1 MQINNVKGGFC
12 LKQLT
17 KIVSVVLLL
26 LLTLSTSLPKVR
38 ATNISDNITSLTV
51 ASSSLRDGERTT
63 VKVAFDDKKQKIKA
77 GDTIEVTWPTSGD
90 IYIQGFTKTIPLNIQ
105 NVDVGTLEVTTN
117 KAVFTF
123 NKNIETMQNVTGW
136 GEFEITVRNVTQ
148 TTTETTGTTTV
159 RVGNHTATINVTKP
173 EAGTGTSS
181 FYYKTGDMQPDDTD
195 HVRWFLLINNNKE
208 WVADT
213 VTVED
218 DIQGGQTLDMSSFD
232 ITVSGYRNERFV
244 GEKALEE
251 FRQKFPN
258 SVITA
263 TANHISVSLAK
274 DDASKNTVNVAYKT
288 KITDYDQKEF
298 ANNSKIW
305 YQILYKDQ
313 VSGQES
319 NHQVANVNANGG
331 VDGSRYTSF
340 TVKKVWND
348 KENQDGKRPKTITV
362 QLYANDQKVNDK
374 TLELSDTNS
383 WQASF
388 GKLDK
393 YDSQNQKITYSVK
406 EVTVPTGYQSQVEG
420 DSGAGFTITNTYTPE
435 MISITGQKTW
445 DDKENQDGKRPDQI
459 TVRLLANNVATGDVT
474 TASVK
479 TGWKYTFTNL
489 PKYKDGKQ
497 ITYTIQEDPVAD
509 YTTTI
514 QGFDITNHH
523 EVALTSLKV
532 IKAWNDKDDY
542 YHKRPKEITILLK
555 ADGKVIREHQM
566 TPDQQGKWEYTFD
579 KLPVYQAGKKIS
591 YSIEEKQVAGYQAPV
606 YEVNEGLKQ
615 VTVTNTLNPSYQ
627 LPDTGGQGVKWYL
640 LIGGSI
646 ITVACLVLISLYQKH
661 KRHNMSKP

>member
-1 MQINNVKGGFC
+1 M
-12 LKQLT
+12 KQLT
-17 KIVSVVLLL
+17 KIVSIVLLL
-26 LLTLSTSLPKVR
+26 LLTLSASLPKVR

-77 GDTIEVTWPTSGD
+77 GDTIEVTWPTSGNV
-90 IYIQGFTKTIPLNIQ
+90 YIQGFNKTIPLNIRG
-105 NVDVGTLEVTTN
+105 VDVGTLEVTLD

-123 NKNIETMQNVTGW
+123 NQNIETMHDVSGW

-251 FRQKFPN
+251 FRQKFPY
-258 SVITA
+258 STITA
-263 TANHISVSLAK
+263 DDKTGHIHVSLDK

-340 TVKKVWND
+340 TVKKIWND

-374 TLELSDTNS
+374 TIELSDTNS

-514 QGFDITNHH
+514 RGFDITNHH

-555 ADGKVIREHQM
+555 ADGKVIREQQM
-566 TPDQQGKWEYTFD
+566 TPDQQDKWEYTFD
-579 KLPVYQAGKKIS
+579 QLPVYQAGKKIS
-591 YSIEEKQVAGYQAPV
+591 YSIEEKQVDGYQAPV
-606 YEVNEGLKQ
+606 YDINEDLNQ
-615 VTVTNTLNPSYQ
+615 VTVTNTINQSYS

-640 LIGGSI
+640 LIGGGFI
-646 ITVACLVLISLYQKH
+646 IVAILVLISLYQKH
-661 KRHNMSKP
+661 KRHNM

>member
-1 MQINNVKGGFC
+1 M
-12 LKQLT
+12 KQLT
-17 KIVSVVLLL
+17 KIVSIVLLL
-26 LLTLSTSLPKVR
+26 LLTLSASLPKVR

-77 GDTIEVTWPTSGD
+77 GDTIEVTWPTSGNV
-90 IYIQGFTKTIPLNIQ
+90 YIQGFNKTIPLNIRG
-105 NVDVGTLEVTTN
+105 VDVGTLEVTLD

-123 NKNIETMQNVTGW
+123 NQNIETMHDVSGW

-251 FRQKFPN
+251 FRQKFPY
-258 SVITA
+258 STITA
-263 TANHISVSLAK
+263 DDKTGHIHVSLDK

-340 TVKKVWND
+340 TVKKIWND

-374 TLELSDTNS
+374 TIELSDTNS

-514 QGFDITNHH
+514 RGFDITNHH

-555 ADGKVIREHQM
+555 ADGKVIREQQM
-566 TPDQQGKWEYTFD
+566 TPDQQDKWEYTFGQ
-579 KLPVYQAGKKIS
+579 LPVYQAGKKIS
-591 YSIEEKQVAGYQAPV
+591 YSIEEKQVDGYQAPV
-606 YEVNEGLKQ
+606 YDINEDLNQ
-615 VTVTNTLNPSYQ
+615 VTVTNTINQSYS

-640 LIGGSI
+640 LIGGGFI
-646 ITVACLVLISLYQKH
+646 IVAILVLISLYQKH
-661 KRHNMSKP
+661 KRHNM

>member
-1 MQINNVKGGFC
+1 M
-12 LKQLT
+12 KQLT
-17 KIVSVVLLL
+17 KIVSIVLLL
-26 LLTLSTSLPKVR
+26 LLTLSASLPKVR

-77 GDTIEVTWPTSGD
+77 GDTIEVTWPTSGNV
-90 IYIQGFTKTIPLNIQ
+90 YIQGFNKTIPLNIRG
-105 NVDVGTLEVTTN
+105 VDVGTLEVTLD

-123 NKNIETMQNVTGW
+123 NQNIETMHDVSGW

-251 FRQKFPN
+251 FRQKFPY
-258 SVITA
+258 STITA
-263 TANHISVSLAK
+263 DDKTGHIHVSLDK

-340 TVKKVWND
+340 TVKKIWND

-374 TLELSDTNS
+374 TIELSDTNS

-406 EVTVPTGYQSQVEG
+406 EVTVPAGYQSQVEG
-420 DSGAGFTITNTYTPE
+420 DSGVGFTITNTYTPE
-435 MISITGQKTW
+435 VISITGQKTW
-445 DDKENQDGKRPDQI
+445 DDKENQDGKRPKEI

-497 ITYTIQEDPVAD
+497 ITYTIQEDSVAD

-555 ADGKVIREHQM
+555 ADGKVIREQQM
-566 TPDQQGKWEYTFD
+566 TPDQQDKWEYTFD
-579 KLPVYQAGKKIS
+579 QLPVYQAGKKIS

-606 YEVNEGLKQ
+606 YEVDEGLKQ
-615 VTVTNTLNPSYQ
+615 VTVTNTLNPSYK

-646 ITVACLVLISLYQKH
+646 IIVAILVLISLYQKH
-661 KRHNMSKP
+661 KHHNM

>member
-1 MQINNVKGGFC
+1 M
-12 LKQLT
+12 KQLT
-17 KIVSVVLLL
+17 KIVSIVLLL
-26 LLTLSTSLPKVR
+26 LLTLSASLPKVR

-77 GDTIEVTWPTSGD
+77 GDTIEVTWPTSGNV
-90 IYIQGFTKTIPLNIQ
+90 YIQGFNKTIPLNIRG
-105 NVDVGTLEVTTN
+105 VDVGTLEVTLD

-123 NKNIETMQNVTGW
+123 NQNIETMHDVSGW

-251 FRQKFPN
+251 FRQKFPY
-258 SVITA
+258 STITA
-263 TANHISVSLAK
+263 DDKTGHIHVSLDK

-340 TVKKVWND
+340 TVKKIWND

-374 TLELSDTNS
+374 TIELSDTNS

-406 EVTVPTGYQSQVEG
+406 EVTVPAGYQSQVEG
-420 DSGAGFTITNTYTPE
+420 DSGVGFTITNTYTPE
-435 MISITGQKTW
+435 VISITGQKTW
-445 DDKENQDGKRPDQI
+445 DDKENQDGKRPKEI

-497 ITYTIQEDPVAD
+497 ITYTIQEDSVAD

-542 YHKRPKEITILLK
+542 YHKRPKEITISLK
-555 ADGKVIREHQM
+555 ADGKVIREHQL

-579 KLPVYQAGKKIS
+579 QLPVYQAGKKIS
-591 YSIEEKQVAGYQAPV
+591 YSIEEKQVDGYQAPV
-606 YEVNEGLKQ
+606 YDINEDLNQ
-615 VTVTNTLNPSYQ
+615 VTVTNTINQSYS

-646 ITVACLVLISLYQKH
+646 ITVACLVLINLYQKH
-661 KRHNMSKP
+661 KHHNM